1 MSTHYD
7 VVHNTDEH
15 RFEIVIDGKL
25 AELNYVLRPGKI
37 IYTST
42 HVPRS
47 LEGGGVGS
55 ALAKIALEFARENN
69 LSVTPSCSFVRAYI
83 KRHPEYEELTLQR

>member
-1 MSTHYD
+1 MPTNYD
-7 VVHNTDEH
+7 IVHNTQKN
-15 RFEIVIDGKL
+15 RFEVEIDGKMS
-25 AELNYVLRPGKI
+25 ELNYVLRPGQI

-55 ALAKIALEFARENN
+55 ALAKTALEYARANE
-69 LSVTPSCSFVRAYI
+69 LDVVPHCSFVRAYI
-83 KRHPEYEELTLQR
+83 KRHPEYEELTSPR